1 MDKMRG
7 PIRQITVNSA
17 TFEDCTVDLSYL
29 NFFFGRN
36 GAGKSTI
43 ARALG
48 AGHGLTWDTNVDADN
63 YSVMVYDRGFVD
75 ENFSTYESFN
85 GVFTLGKAN
94 IEAEK
99 QLATLRQ
106 DRDKHAR
113 VARNHED
120 DASAKQ
126 AQLEQLTADFHDE
139 CWDKSKDIR
148 DQFPET
154 QHGRKRKQTFAEAVL
169 TTADPQEHDL
179 SELET
184 RYNAAFDKQAMTY
197 PLVGLVDIQ
206 LPDDH
211 LMGAAIVNTANTDFA
226 RFIDNINAADWVRHG
241 HATFPSNDGDPCPF
255 CQQEL
260 PEGFT
265 TTLVECFDDA
275 YEQSL
280 ADLQTFADTYKA
292 AARLAWNVPL
302 STTMAAIPPQLETKE
317 YDTYVEL
324 LRAKLQ
330 ANVETIERKLGNPSS
345 QLQLDVV
352 TNVIGDLNQLITDA
366 NQAIKA
372 HNEVVANQKQQRTI
386 CTNRVWQHLAN
397 HLAQTI
403 TNYRATSKNLTDEI
417 NTATATAQSARTSI
431 KNLDSQIQQLL
442 GSVVDT
448 SAVKE
453 QINTVL
459 RESGFQ
465 GFYLDDVPD
474 KDNTYRVVR
483 LDGTTA
489 ENLSEGERNFIA
501 FLYFYFLIQG
511 SLDQTE
517 DPRNKIVVI
526 DDPVSSMDSGAMFI
540 VAAHI
545 RELVSICQNN
555 VEYRHD
561 TGRGNHVKQIIILSH
576 NPYFY
581 REVSYPNLNDY
592 RYASYY
598 LIKKTDNIS
607 GVNLC
612 VRNRQDAPS
621 QIENYTPVLNSYAA
635 LWHEYKE
642 ATTSIT
648 LLNVTRR
655 ILEHYFL
662 QLCGYD
668 SADLTT
674 TLLKNNREKF
684 IHTDA
689 QGQEDLTDYHLVTSM
704 LTYISRHKSRLEDD
718 TYLITED
725 HDPNQLRHIFQLIFT
740 LMGQEQHY
748 KMMSGDYPSSAALKD
763 SRIS

>member
-1 MDKMRG
+1 MRG
-7 PIRQITVNSA
+7 PIRQIRVNSA
-17 TFEDCTVDLSYL
+17 TFTDCTVDLSYL

-43 ARALG
+43 ARTLG
-48 AGHGLTWDTNVDADN
+48 LGHGLTWDTNVDADD

-75 ENFSTYESFN
+75 ENFSTYESLN

-99 QLATLRQ
+99 KLAILRQ
-106 DRDKHAR
+106 DRDEHTR
-113 VARNHED
+113 VAKHHED
-120 DASAKQ
+120 EASAKQ
-126 AQLEQLTADFHDE
+126 AQLEQLTANFHDE
-139 CWDKSKDIR
+139 CWEKSKDLR
-148 DQFPET
+148 DQFSET
-154 QHGRKRKQTFAEAVL
+154 QHGRKQKRTFAEAVL
-169 TTADPQEHDL
+169 TTADPKEQDL
-179 SELET
+179 SELEALYT
-184 RYNAAFDKQAMTY
+184 AAFDKQATTH
-197 PLVGLVDIQ
+197 PLLDLVDIQ
-206 LPDDH
+206 PPDDR

-226 RFIDNINAADWVRHG
+226 RFIDTINAADWVRHG
-241 HATFPSNDGDPCPF
+241 NATFSTSDGDPCPF

-265 TTLVECFDDA
+265 ETLVACFDDA

-292 AARLAWNVPL
+292 AARQAWNVPL
-302 STTMAAIPPQLETKE
+302 STTMTAAPPQLETKE

-330 ANVETIERKLGNPSS
+330 ANVETIEHKLRTPSS
-345 QLQLDVV
+345 QLQLDD
-352 TNVIGDLNQLITDA
+352 TTSVIDDLNQLITDA
-366 NQAIKA
+366 NEAIEA
-372 HNEVVANQKQQRTI
+372 HNKVVANQKQQRKI
-386 CTNRVWQHLAN
+386 CTERVWQHIAD
-397 HLAQTI
+397 HLAHI
-403 TNYRATSKNLTDEI
+403 VTSYGNEAKKLADEI
-417 NTATATAQSARTSI
+417 DAATLIAKSARASV
-431 KNLDSQIQQLL
+431 KDLDTQIQQLL
-442 GSVVDT
+442 GSVVNT
-448 SAVKE
+448 SVVKE

-465 GFYLDDVPD
+465 GFHLDDVPG
-474 KDNTYRVVR
+474 KKNAYRVVR

-511 SLDQTE
+511 SLEQAE
-517 DPRNKIVVI
+517 YLRNNIVVI

-545 RELVSICQNN
+545 RELIKICQNN
-555 VEYRHD
+555 VDYRHD
-561 TGRGNHVKQIIILSH
+561 TGRGNHIKQIIILSH

-592 RYASYY
+592 RYASYF
-598 LIKKTDNIS
+598 LIKKTDNVS
-607 GVNLC
+607 RVNLC
-612 VRNRQDAPS
+612 VRHGQDAPS
-621 QIENYTPVLNSYAA
+621 QKENYTPVLNSYAA
-635 LWHEYKE
+635 LWNEYKE
-642 ATTSIT
+642 ASSSIT
-648 LLNVTRR
+648 VLNVTRR

-674 TLLKNNREKF
+674 TLLKDNRDKF
-684 IHTDA
+684 IHTN
-689 QGQEDLTDYHLVTSM
+689 GEGIEDLADYHLVTSM
-704 LTYISRHKSRLEDD
+704 LTCISHHKNGLEDD
-718 TYLITED
+718 TYLIAED

-748 KMMSGDYPSSAALKD
+748 KMMNGQHAVEFAPAEARSK
-763 SRIS
+763 

>member
-1 MDKMRG
+1 M
-7 PIRQITVNSA
+7 
-17 TFEDCTVDLSYL
+17 
-29 NFFFGRN
+29 
-36 GAGKSTI
+36 
-43 ARALG
+43 
-48 AGHGLTWDTNVDADN
+48 
-63 YSVMVYDRGFVD
+63 
-75 ENFSTYESFN
+75 
-85 GVFTLGKAN
+85 
-94 IEAEK
+94 
-99 QLATLRQ
+99 
-106 DRDKHAR
+106 
-113 VARNHED
+113 
-120 DASAKQ
+120 
-126 AQLEQLTADFHDE
+126 
-139 CWDKSKDIR
+139 
-148 DQFPET
+148 
-154 QHGRKRKQTFAEAVL
+154 
-169 TTADPQEHDL
+169 
-179 SELET
+179 
-184 RYNAAFDKQAMTY
+184 
-197 PLVGLVDIQ
+197 
-206 LPDDH
+206 
-211 LMGAAIVNTANTDFA
+211 
-226 RFIDNINAADWVRHG
+226 
-241 HATFPSNDGDPCPF
+241 
-255 CQQEL
+255 
-260 PEGFT
+260 
-265 TTLVECFDDA
+265 
-275 YEQSL
+275 
-280 ADLQTFADTYKA
+280 
-292 AARLAWNVPL
+292 
-302 STTMAAIPPQLETKE
+302 
-317 YDTYVEL
+317 
-324 LRAKLQ
+324 
-330 ANVETIERKLGNPSS
+330 
-345 QLQLDVV
+345 
-352 TNVIGDLNQLITDA
+352 
-366 NQAIKA
+366 
-372 HNEVVANQKQQRTI
+372 
-386 CTNRVWQHLAN
+386 
-397 HLAQTI
+397 
-403 TNYRATSKNLTDEI
+403 
-417 NTATATAQSARTSI
+417 
-431 KNLDSQIQQLL
+431 
-442 GSVVDT
+442 
-448 SAVKE
+448 
-453 QINTVL
+453 
-459 RESGFQ
+459 
-465 GFYLDDVPD
+465 
-474 KDNTYRVVR
+474 
-483 LDGTTA
+483 
-489 ENLSEGERNFIA
+489 
-501 FLYFYFLIQG
+501 
-511 SLDQTE
+511 
-517 DPRNKIVVI
+517 VI

-704 LTYISRHKSRLEDD
+704 LTYISHHKSGLEDD

>member
-1 MDKMRG
+1 MRA
-7 PIRQITVNSA
+7 PIRKITVNSA
-17 TFEDCTVDLSYL
+17 TFKDCTVDLSYI

-43 ARALG
+43 ARTLG
-48 AGHGLTWDTNVDADN
+48 SRNGLTWDTNVDADGHT
-63 YSVMVYDRGFVD
+63 VMVYDRDFVD
-75 ENFSTYESFN
+75 ENFSTYESLN

-99 QLATLRQ
+99 KLATLRQ
-106 DRDKHAR
+106 DRDEHTH
-113 VARNHED
+113 VAKQLED
-120 DASAKQ
+120 EASAKQ
-126 AQLEQLTADFHDE
+126 AQLEQLTANFHDE
-139 CWDKSKDIR
+139 CWEKSKDIR
-148 DQFPET
+148 AQFPDT
-154 QHGRKRKQTFAEAVL
+154 QHGRKRKQAFADTVL
-169 TTADPQEHDL
+169 KTADPKEHDL
-179 SELET
+179 SELKT
-184 RYNAAFDKQAMTY
+184 LYTAAFDKQATTY
-197 PLVGLVDIQ
+197 PLLSLVAIQ

-226 RFIDNINAADWVRHG
+226 RFIDKINAADWVRHG

-255 CQQEL
+255 CHQKL

-265 TTLVECFDDA
+265 ETLVECFDDA

-280 ADLQTFADTYKA
+280 ADLQTFADTYKT
-292 AARLAWNVPL
+292 AARQAWSIPL
-302 STTMAAIPPQLETKE
+302 STTMTTIPPQLETKK

-330 ANVETIERKLGNPSS
+330 ANVEIIERKLSTPSS
-345 QLQLDVV
+345 QLQLDDV
-352 TNVIGDLNQLITDA
+352 TGVISDLNQLITDA
-366 NQAIKA
+366 NEAIEA
-372 HNEVVANQKQQRTI
+372 HNEVVANQKYQSKI
-386 CTNRVWQHLAN
+386 CTDRVWQHLAN
-397 HLAQTI
+397 HLAQTV
-403 TNYRATSKNLTDEI
+403 TSYRTTSKNLTDEI
-417 NTATATAQSARTSI
+417 NTATAAAQSARTSI
-431 KNLDSQIQQLL
+431 KNLDAQIQQLL

-448 SAVKE
+448 STVKE

-459 RESGFQ
+459 KESGFQ
-465 GFYLDDVPD
+465 GFHLDDIPG
-474 KDNTYRVVR
+474 KENTYRIVR

-511 SLDQTE
+511 SLKQAE
-517 DPRNKIVVI
+517 DPQNKIVVI

-545 RELVSICQNN
+545 RELVNTCQNN
-555 VEYRHD
+555 VDYRHD
-561 TGRGNHVKQIIILSH
+561 TGRGDHVKQIIILSH

-598 LIKKTDNIS
+598 LIKKTDNVS
-607 GVNLC
+607 QVSMC
-612 VRNRQDAPS
+612 VRRRQDAPS
-621 QIENYTPVLNSYAA
+621 QMENYTPVLNSYAA
-635 LWHEYKE
+635 LWNEYKE
-642 ATTSIT
+642 ATSSIT

-674 TLLKNNREKF
+674 TLLKDNRHKF
-684 IHTDA
+684 IRTDT
-689 QGQEDLTDYHLVTSM
+689 QGQEDLADYHLVQSM
-704 LTYISRHKSRLEDD
+704 LTYISHHKSGLGDD
-718 TYLITED
+718 TFLIAQD
-725 HDPNQLRHIFQLIFT
+725 HDPKQLRHVFQLIFT

-748 KMMSGDYPSSAALKD
+748 KMMIGQYTDDITPAEVK
-763 SRIS
+763 SR

>member
-17 TFEDCTVDLSYL
+17 TFKDCTVDLSYL

-43 ARALG
+43 ARTLG
-48 AGHGLTWDTNVDADN
+48 SGHGLTWDTTVVADDHT
-63 YSVMVYDRGFVD
+63 VMVYDRDFVE
-75 ENFSTYESFN
+75 ENFSTYESLN

-106 DRDKHAR
+106 DRDEHAR

-139 CWDKSKDIR
+139 CWEKSKDIR
-148 DQFPET
+148 AQFPDT
-154 QHGRKRKQTFAEAVL
+154 QHGRKQKRTFAEAVL
-169 TTADPQEHDL
+169 NTADPKEHDL

-184 RYNAAFDKQAMTY
+184 LYTAAFDKQATPH
-197 PLVGLVDIQ
+197 PLLGLVDVQ
-206 LPDDH
+206 LPDAR

-241 HATFPSNDGDPCPF
+241 NATFPTNDGDPCPF

-265 TTLVECFDDA
+265 ETLVACFDDA

-280 ADLQTFADTYKA
+280 ANLQTFADTYKS
-292 AARLAWNVPL
+292 AARQAWSIPL
-302 STTMAAIPPQLETKE
+302 STAMTAVPPQLETKE

-330 ANVETIERKLGNPSS
+330 ANVETIERKLSNPSS
-345 QLQLDVV
+345 QLQLDDV
-352 TNVIGDLNQLITDA
+352 TGIISELNQLITDT
-366 NQAIKA
+366 NEAIEA
-372 HNEVVANQKQQRTI
+372 HNEVVANQKHQSKI
-386 CTNRVWQHLAN
+386 CTDRVWQHLAN
-397 HLAQTI
+397 HLAQTV
-403 TNYRATSKNLTDEI
+403 TSYRATSKNLTDEI
-417 NTATATAQSARTSI
+417 NTATVAAQSARTST
-431 KNLDSQIQQLL
+431 KNLDAQIQQLL

-465 GFYLDDVPD
+465 GFHLDGVPG

-511 SLDQTE
+511 SLEQAE

-555 VEYRHD
+555 VDYRHD

-581 REVSYPNLNDY
+581 RQVSYPNLNDY

-598 LIKKTDNIS
+598 LIKKTDNMS
-607 GVNLC
+607 GVTLC
-612 VRNRQDAPS
+612 IRDRQDAPS
-621 QIENYTPVLNSYAA
+621 QKENYTPVLNSYAA
-635 LWHEYKE
+635 LWNEYKE
-642 ATTSIT
+642 ASSSIT

-674 TLLKNNREKF
+674 TLLKNHRDKF
-684 IHTDA
+684 IHTNA
-689 QGQEDLTDYHLVTSM
+689 HGQEDLADYYLVTSM
-704 LTYISRHKSRLEDD
+704 LTYISQHKSGLEDD
-718 TYLITED
+718 TYLIAED

-748 KMMSGDYPSSAALKD
+748 KMMAGEQRVVPPRHS
-763 SRIS
+763 